1 MKHIRILE
9 NRIVQLEGKAQSST
23 HIDKRSAR
31 RWNRGEDEKGQWGL
45 SGDTMLTL
53 ERIKPHCGN
62 SQAVGQDPQGCAGSV
77 LRRLPRPDWMKPWL
91 SSALSH
97 MLDLRP
103 LSSRGSSSIPH
114 TGSLVQLRHLR
125 MSLLSHTKPWFVF
138 RPRYDL
144 LCLVLSPLQNLPFL

>member
-9 NRIVQLEGKAQSST
+9 NRIVQLEKGKLRAAPTVSE
-23 HIDKRSAR
+23 KMEP
-31 RWNRGEDEKGQWGL
+31 GEDEKGQWGL

-91 SSALSH
+91 SPASSH
-97 MLDLRP
+97 VLDLRP

-114 TGSLVQLRHLR
+114 TGSMVQLRHLR
-125 MSLLSHTKPWFVF
+125 MSLLSHTKPWFMF